1 MQKFIPWLLGILVV
15 GGVLVYQQLRHLS
28 GFVMLETIV
37 LGIAAI
43 LAILHIVSFFH
54 RK

>member
-1 MQKFIPWLLGILVV
+1 MQKFIPWLLGILIV

-37 LGIAAI
+37 LGVAAI

-54 RK
+54 HK